1 MTDERPLPGEAG
13 SLFGEAPEGFIAARD
28 ELVRR
33 LREDD
38 RATEAAAVKALR
50 KPTVVTWTLNQL
62 AVRDPDGV
70 TALLEAGSEVR
81 GVQRAALSS
90 TKGAADRLKEASAR
104 RRSAITALTATAR
117 NVLEDAGRASTQ
129 HIDAVRRALET
140 ASTDLDARDRLRA
153 GTFERPPEEASGFGD
168 LAGLT
173 LVPDLAPPAPK
184 SVKDRKASRSRT
196 PRRDADDQ
204 ERDAERKRLQR
215 DRDAAVRAAEKAR
228 EAADRYGQELEA
240 MHRRVAVVDGK
251 HRAAEADAVEKEAEA
266 KRAERTLAKALA
278 AISDI
283 SSER

>member
-1 MTDERPLPGEAG
+1 MTDAHQLPEEAG

-28 ELVRR
+28 ELVRQ

-38 RATEAAAVKALR
+38 RAADAAAVKAMR

-62 AVRDPDGV
+62 AARDPDGV
-70 TALLEAGSEVR
+70 TALLDAGSEVR
-81 GVQRAALSS
+81 AVQRAALSS
-90 TKGAADRLKEASAR
+90 TKGAADRLKEASAS
-104 RRSAITALTATAR
+104 RRSAITALTTTAR
-117 NVLEDAGRASTQ
+117 GVLEDAGRASTQ

-140 ASTDLDARDRLRA
+140 ASTDPDAGDRLRT
-153 GTFERPPEEASGFGD
+153 GTFERPPENASGFGD

-173 LVPDLAPPAPK
+173 LVPDLLPPGPEHAPK
-184 SVKDRKASRSRT
+184 QVKGRTASRSRT

-204 ERDAERKRLQR
+204 ERDAQRKRLQR

-228 EAADRYGQELEA
+228 EAADRYAQELEA

-266 KRAERTLAKALA
+266 KGAERTLAKAR
-278 AISDI
+278 
-283 SSER
+283 ERP